1 MVQNCERRML
11 MFSIRLFEGS
21 KCIKAGCNL
30 STTFVF
36 FFCVFMCF
44 PIRVFC
50 ICVFVMVVVF
60 LKSQMT
66 ERRTIRSQRHWPQES
81 VHVYLCVCVFFLIC
95 VCVCLWRLEN
105 GQGNN
110 AAGLNVLGLK
120 SQWPGHAVCAP
131 DHHRRLLS
139 KQLATSRNQRRNA

>member
-11 MFSIRLFEGS
+11 MLSIRLFECS
-21 KCIKAGCNL
+21 KCTKACNM

-44 PIRVFC
+44 LFRVFC
-50 ICVFVMVVVF
+50 ICVFVMF

-66 ERRTIRSQRHWPQES
+66 ERGTIRRSQRYWPQES
-81 VHVYLCVCVFFLIC
+81 MHVCICVFFLIC